1 MFTTMARW
9 VTRHPWWVVSFW
21 VVVAVV
27 TIALSPSLSKYTN
40 ANNSAF
46 LPSSFQS
53 VQAQNIINQKF
64 PQNSGATGLIVINRR
79 DGDALTSQDLTTVQ
93 SLATTLTNDKIPG
106 VQSVTYSTSLES
118 ANKKVILVNIV
129 FTQPAGVT
137 VVNDAVPTIRNDTN
151 HILQNTDL
159 RGGLTGSAAI
169 QVDTTNAYDT
179 AETIITIATFALII
193 ILLGII
199 FRSPLICII
208 PLFIILLV
216 HQMVTGLVADLASA
230 FGFQVSSILAPLLI
244 VVLFGVGTDYIVFL
258 LFRYRERLR
267 AGEERHEAL
276 ERGLVST
283 AEIVLSAALTV
294 AAAFAALLLANLGTL
309 KTLAPGLIT
318 AVLVMMLAANTL
330 VPAILE
336 LLGKHLF
343 WPWGVGENKVSKRA
357 ERSARGVG
365 RHPGRYAAIFGLILV
380 VLAIGIFAYKP
391 TYNTLEE
398 LPKSTPSLQ
407 AYYTMASAFPPGALG
422 PTQVVV
428 NGSQQLT
435 SSSLTN
441 LDSILSK
448 QSGVAEVLP
457 ATISTDKTAAYISV
471 LLKDNPYDVNAMDY
485 VEQTLRPAV
494 QGSVPGDQV
503 LVGGTTASLVDVR
516 KSLNE
521 SMVLIFPVALAI
533 ILLILIF
540 LLRAVPGSIYILVGV
555 ALAYVGTLGI
565 TSVVFISLGG
575 LSGLDFSTPVVLY
588 LFVLA
593 IGTDYNIASSHRFRE
608 EMAAGHKASEAVRI
622 ALLHGAPMIDS
633 AAVILAGT
641 FASLMLTGLAA
652 LTELGFGVSIG
663 ILIAAFILSTRLVP
677 AMSALRHWHFW
688 WPNRFHQTTEVTRP
702 TKEAAAPAARSG

>member
-9 VTRHPWWVVSFW
+9 VTRHPWWVIGFW

-27 TIALSPSLSKYTN
+27 TIALSPSLVKYTN

-53 VQAQNIINQKF
+53 VQAQNVINEKF
-64 PQNSGATGLIVINRR
+64 PQDSGATGLIVINRR

-118 ANKKVILVNIV
+118 ANKKVILLNLA
-129 FTQPAGVT
+129 FTQPAGVA

-151 HILQNTDL
+151 HFLQNTDL
-159 RGGLTGSAAI
+159 RGGLTGSASI

-208 PLFIILLV
+208 PLVIILLV
-216 HQMVTGLVADLASA
+216 HQMVAGIVADLAAA

-267 AGEERHEAL
+267 AGEDRDSAL

-330 VPAILE
+330 VPAIFK

-343 WPWGVGENKVSKRA
+343 WPWGVGQTKVSARA
-357 ERSARGVG
+357 EKSARGVG

-428 NGSQQLT
+428 NGNQELT

-441 LDSILSK
+441 LNSILSK
-448 QSGVAEVLP
+448 SSGVAQVLP
-457 ATISTDKTAAYISV
+457 ATISSDKNAAIISV
-471 LLKDNPYDVNAMDY
+471 LLKDNPYDVNAMNY
-485 VEQTLRPAV
+485 VEQTLRPEV
-494 QGSVPGDQV
+494 QGTVPGDQV

-533 ILLILIF
+533 ILLILMF
-540 LLRAVPGSIYILVGV
+540 LLRAIPGSIYILIGV

-593 IGTDYNIASSHRFRE
+593 IGTDYNIASSHRLRE
-608 EMAAGHKASEAVRI
+608 EMAAGNKASEAVRI
-622 ALLHGAPMIDS
+622 ALLHGAPMVDS
-633 AAVILAGT
+633 AAIILAGT

-688 WPNRFHQTTEVTRP
+688 WPNRFHQTTEVTRKP
-702 TKEAAAPAARSG
+702 KEAAAPAARSG